1 MRRRPLGKTGLEVTE
16 LALGTWSLSGDGYG
30 PAEPIEQDR
39 VIDRA
44 HALGIRLF
52 ETADVYAQGTM
63 ETKLGERLP
72 RDDSTVIIVT
82 KIGTDRQSSPG
93 RKRFDRDYLRQ
104 AVDASRKRLDRDR
117 LDVVLLHNP
126 AAVTLERGEATET
139 MQTLAQQGVLQ
150 AWGVSAGSADIAR
163 AAIAQG
169 AQVLSMAYNV
179 FLSTDLHDLHEDIVR
194 SGVGLLARSVLAHG
208 LLCGY
213 WSMHKQFP
221 RGDHRTERWTPD
233 ELRRRVNQVQAL
245 RPLVGGQIYTLRSG
259 ALRYA
264 LANED
269 VSAVILGPRNA
280 VQLDQLVREAGQGP
294 PYVPEDRLTRLA
306 ARLEDFGIPT

>member
-16 LALGTWSLSGDGYG
+16 LALGSWSLSGDGYG
-30 PAEPIEQDR
+30 PVEDFEQDR

-44 HALGIRLF
+44 HTLGIRIF
-52 ETADVYAQGTM
+52 ETADVYGHGAM
-63 ETKLGERLP
+63 ETKLGTRLP
-72 RDDSTVIIVT
+72 KDDATLIVT
-82 KIGTDRQSSPG
+82 KVGTDRASSPE
-93 RKRFDRDYLRQ
+93 RKRFDPGYLEQ
-104 AVDASRKRLDRDR
+104 AVDASRKRLARDR

-126 AAVTLERGEATET
+126 AAVTLERGQATDL
-139 MQTLAQQGVLQ
+139 MQRLRERGVVR
-150 AWGVSAGSADIAR
+150 AWGVSAGSVDVAR
-163 AAIAQG
+163 AAIARG
-169 AQVLSMAYNV
+169 AEVLSMAYNV
-179 FLSTDLHDLHEDIVR
+179 FLATDLHDLHDEIVR
-194 SGVGLLARSVLAHG
+194 AGVGVLARSVLAHG

-221 RGDHRTERWTPD
+221 RGDHRAERWTPD

-245 RPLVGGQIYTLRSG
+245 RPLVGGTIYTLRCG

-269 VSAVILGPRNA
+269 VSAVILGPHNA

-294 PYVPEDRLTRLA
+294 PYIPEDRLTRLA